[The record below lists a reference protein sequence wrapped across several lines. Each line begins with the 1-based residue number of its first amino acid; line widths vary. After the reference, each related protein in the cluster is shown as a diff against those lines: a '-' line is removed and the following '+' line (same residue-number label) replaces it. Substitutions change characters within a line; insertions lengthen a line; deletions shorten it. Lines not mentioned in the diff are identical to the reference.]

1 MSEKATITAMREW
14 LKTCPLI
21 AEEQSENGAAFRISG
36 LSPEPVVEFSI
47 EDSPTDPVTAV
58 FFSGR
63 NLAKSYIFVSR
74 RDYSEAQSV
83 QIANS
88 GFFEQL
94 TEWVLAQNDR
104 HHLPRLDGR
113 KEALRVSVTSSGYIV
128 TASAGSC
135 GSNITSPRAETKGV
149 FPMTVTEAV
158 KLSGLTPSA
167 AYTGVET
174 TDDFLLAVQTEASQT
189 DVKSWVVC
197 ADHVREH
204 SGALNASTTD
214 NTYIRTGPVTTKG
227 SVQRTLSIQGDR
239 YVGDAFQDFLLSHKI
254 AFGSG
259 QSVVVPYVYFSLRT
273 GKGEKGE
280 GALILTSD
288 VGGSAGANA
297 TFAADFKGIG
307 TPAEFDYNTAVAG

>member
-36 LSPEPVVEFSI
+36 LSPEPVAEFSI

-104 HHLPRLDGR
+104 HHLPRLVYSCSKNQCHQNNGAVR
-113 KEALRVSVTSSGYIV
+113 K
-128 TASAGSC
+128 
-135 GSNITSPRAETKGV
+135 
-149 FPMTVTEAV
+149 
-158 KLSGLTPSA
+158 
-167 AYTGVET
+167 
-174 TDDFLLAVQTEASQT
+174 FL
-189 DVKSWVVC
+189 
-197 ADHVREH
+197 
-204 SGALNASTTD
+204 
-214 NTYIRTGPVTTKG
+214 
-227 SVQRTLSIQGDR
+227 
-239 YVGDAFQDFLLSHKI
+239 
-254 AFGSG
+254 
-259 QSVVVPYVYFSLRT
+259 
-273 GKGEKGE
+273 
-280 GALILTSD
+280 
-288 VGGSAGANA
+288 
-297 TFAADFKGIG
+297 
-307 TPAEFDYNTAVAG
+307 

>member
-21 AEEQSENGAAFRISG
+21 SEEQSENGAAFRIAG
-36 LSPEPVVEFSI
+36 LEEESTAFSI

-135 GSNITSPRAETKGV
+135 KMQLQLRLEYYQPKG
-149 FPMTVTEAV
+149 
-158 KLSGLTPSA
+158 
-167 AYTGVET
+167 
-174 TDDFLLAVQTEASQT
+174 
-189 DVKSWVVC
+189 
-197 ADHVREH
+197 
-204 SGALNASTTD
+204 
-214 NTYIRTGPVTTKG
+214 
-227 SVQRTLSIQGDR
+227 
-239 YVGDAFQDFLLSHKI
+239 
-254 AFGSG
+254 
-259 QSVVVPYVYFSLRT
+259 
-273 GKGEKGE
+273 
-280 GALILTSD
+280 
-288 VGGSAGANA
+288 
-297 TFAADFKGIG
+297 
-307 TPAEFDYNTAVAG
+307 

>member
-36 LSPEPVVEFSI
+36 LSPEPVAEFSI

-74 RDYSEAQSV
+74 RDYSEAQS
-83 QIANS
+83 AGS

-135 GSNITSPRAETKGV
+135 KMQMQLRLEYYQPKG
-149 FPMTVTEAV
+149 
-158 KLSGLTPSA
+158 
-167 AYTGVET
+167 
-174 TDDFLLAVQTEASQT
+174 
-189 DVKSWVVC
+189 
-197 ADHVREH
+197 
-204 SGALNASTTD
+204 
-214 NTYIRTGPVTTKG
+214 
-227 SVQRTLSIQGDR
+227 
-239 YVGDAFQDFLLSHKI
+239 
-254 AFGSG
+254 
-259 QSVVVPYVYFSLRT
+259 
-273 GKGEKGE
+273 
-280 GALILTSD
+280 
-288 VGGSAGANA
+288 
-297 TFAADFKGIG
+297 
-307 TPAEFDYNTAVAG
+307 